1 MQMNGNHRSVQC
13 ERRKCF
19 GPYYDLLMRTI
30 DLSDEFIA
38 VLRYLMH
45 KERPIYFMCLE
56 LAVDDIRFYIRR
68 QRKLITDHHGYHY
81 ELINYLDR
89 VHHVIEQY
97 MIDVQESDIEFPGR
111 TIPGNS
117 IRYPVGHRTL
127 VELQELISVQRST
140 AYCAN
145 YRMIAEAKQI
155 DRDAET
161 ARK

>member
-1 MQMNGNHRSVQC
+1 MQR

-19 GPYYDLLMRTI
+19 GPYYDPLMKTI
-30 DLSDEFIA
+30 DLSDKFMED
-38 VLRYLMH
+38 LRYLMH
-45 KERPIYFMCLE
+45 EERPIYFMCLE

-68 QRKLITDHHGYHY
+68 QLKPITDHHGYHY

-97 MIDVQESDIEFPGR
+97 MIDVRKYDKEFASR
-111 TIPGNS
+111 ITWNLNT
-117 IRYPVGHRTL
+117 YPVGRHTL
-127 VELQELISVQRST
+127 AELQKSISVQRST

-145 YRMIAEAKQI
+145 NRTIAEAKQI
-155 DRDAET
+155 DRDTET